1 LIIDDVFY
9 KDLIENLQEG
19 VYFVDR
25 DRKIRYWNK
34 GAERITGFKSADV
47 LGKYC
52 WHSVVMHH
60 DEQGNELCEIG
71 RCPMVRAII
80 EERIF
85 TAEMTISHKDGRRI
99 GITTRIMPIHDSEG
113 HVMGAA
119 EVFSDKSSSME
130 KLEKF
135 VLLDPVTELAN
146 KRLAI
151 MNLTMRLSER
161 KRHDLPF
168 GVVLA
173 DIDKFKKINEEYG
186 HDTACDVLKA
196 VGKTLQSCLRTF
208 DVVARWD
215 AGKFMI
221 IIVHADKDQLFFIAN
236 RLHMLVKEL
245 SVFAANGIL
254 RVTVSVGATFAEPT
268 DTVEKLL
275 ERASTL
281 LETSRGSGGDS
292 VSTG

>member
-1 LIIDDVFY
+1 LNIDDAFY
-9 KDLIENLQEG
+9 RDLIENLQEG

-25 DRKIRYWNK
+25 DRKIRYWNR
-34 GAERITGFKSADV
+34 GAERITGFKSAEV

-52 WHSVVMHH
+52 WHSIVMHR
-60 DEQGNELCEIG
+60 DEQGNDLCEIG

-85 TAEMTISHKDGRRI
+85 SADMSIAHKDGHRI
-99 GITTRIMPIHDSEG
+99 SITTRIMPMRDSEG

-119 EVFSDKSSSME
+119 EVFSDKSSSMD

-146 KRLAI
+146 KRLAT

-168 GVVLA
+168 GVILA

-215 AGKFMI
+215 GGKFLV
-221 IIVHADKDQLFFIAN
+221 IIVHADRDQLFFIAN

-245 SVFAANGIL
+245 SIFAANGIL
-254 RVTVSVGATFAEPT
+254 RVTISVGATFADPA

-275 ERASTL
+275 ERASGL
-281 LETSRGSGGDS
+281 LEQSKTAGGDS
-292 VSTG
+292 VSTA

>member
-1 LIIDDVFY
+1 MRIDDAFY
-9 KDLIENLQEG
+9 RELIENLQEG

-34 GAERITGFKSADV
+34 GAERITGYKSAEV
-47 LGKYC
+47 LGRYC
-52 WHSVVMHH
+52 WHGIVMHH
-60 DEQGNELCEIG
+60 DEQGNDLCEIG

-85 TAEMTISHKDGRRI
+85 TADMSISHKDGRRI
-99 GITTRIMPIHDSEG
+99 AISTRIMPMRDSEG
-113 HVMGAA
+113 SVMGAA

-146 KRLAI
+146 KRLAT

-168 GVVLA
+168 GVILA
-173 DIDKFKKINEEYG
+173 DIDRFKKINEEYG
-186 HDTACDVLKA
+186 HDTACDVLKT

-215 AGKFMI
+215 GGKFMV
-221 IIVHADKDQLFFIAN
+221 IIVHADRDQLFFIAN

-245 SVFAANGIL
+245 SIFAANGIL
-254 RVTVSVGATFAEPT
+254 RVTISVGATFADSA
-268 DTVEKLL
+268 DTVETLL
-275 ERASTL
+275 ERASIL
-281 LETSRGSGGDS
+281 LDQSRSSGGDS